1 MAYCAALASTLALT
15 IPNPKPKTLI
25 SYTLNAIVGIDMHFR
40 LGASASQVGINGDMS
55 NLLAIINQLQQKLQ
69 GSNEGEDSPSKMVL
83 KSPAPATSM
92 LALEAPPKSV
102 EAPDTTRYA
111 RDDATETSAEA
122 DDVLQIQRAAARKQK
137 IQAAADPPRP
147 VATPARSHSEVLEK
161 IRLISEQAKE
171 ARKPKP
177 LKLGGGS
184 SDSNVSGLSACN
196 SELPPEATESEAG
209 PSGEAAES
217 EDAVADRPQ
226 VGVTLLVNST
236 THKKEYMRLESSWR
250 LGLSC
255 LWGFVTWLRVA
266 TKCFVDLST
275 TKKRLIDG
283 GKLAT
288 NYPGMHSLANGTF
301 KVAGLF
307 NFIQISTQDLA
318 SVCGLPAN

>member
-1 MAYCAALASTLALT
+1 M
-15 IPNPKPKTLI
+15 
-25 SYTLNAIVGIDMHFR
+25 
-40 LGASASQVGINGDMS
+40 GINGDTS

-69 GSNEGEDSPSKMVL
+69 GSNEGESSPSKMVL
-83 KSPAPATSM
+83 KSPAPATSR

-102 EAPDTTRYA
+102 AAPDTAGEA
-111 RDDATETSAEA
+111 REDAMQT
-122 DDVLQIQRAAARKQK
+122 ARKQK

-161 IRLISEQAKE
+161 IRLISEQAKQ

-184 SDSNVSGLSACN
+184 NDSNVSGSSACK
-196 SELPPEATESEAG
+196 SELPAEATESEAG

-236 THKKEYMRLESSWR
+236 THKKEYMRLESLWH
-250 LGLSC
+250 LGLLC

-266 TKCFVDLST
+266 TKCFVDLPT